1 MNIVRNRFDALP
13 GNLRGFIWI
22 TLSTFAFMSM
32 VMIVRYLSD
41 RFNTG
46 ELAFWRAFLGLA
58 LLAPIFI
65 RSGGALVR
73 TNRFS
78 LHLLRNVMHFVGVA
92 GWFYAISRMNLSTGM
107 SLQFTVPLFTIL
119 LAILFLREKVDPA
132 RWIATVIGF
141 CGVLVILRPGVE
153 PVTLAAIAAI
163 VSALGY
169 GVANIATK
177 VLMRNCTSDTIVFY
191 MNIMHL
197 PMALCLAWAMGGV
210 GIPATADIPW
220 LFGLAAS
227 ATLAHWLLAKALG
240 EADASLIIVVDFT
253 KLPWVT
259 LGAFVFFAEAPEV
272 WAWVGAAVIFS
283 SILFIVRREAK
294 APRTPRPANDAPDAP
309 DAQ

>member
-1 MNIVRNRFDALP
+1 MTGTRTWFAGLSSNM
-13 GNLRGFIWI
+13 RGFIWI

-32 VMIVRYLSD
+32 VMIVRHISD
-41 RFNTG
+41 RYNTG

-65 RSGGALVR
+65 RSGSTLFR
-73 TNRFS
+73 TNQFRF
-78 LHLLRNVMHFVGVA
+78 HLLRNIMHFVGVA

-119 LAILFLREKVDPA
+119 LAIVFLREKVDPA
-132 RWIATVIGF
+132 RWIATIIGF
-141 CGVLVILRPGVE
+141 AGVLVILRPGIE

-169 GVANIATK
+169 GAANIATK
-177 VLMRNCTSDTIVFY
+177 ILMRNCSSDTIVFY
-191 MNIMHL
+191 MNMMHL
-197 PMALCLAWAMGGV
+197 PMALVLASVLGGISV
-210 GIPATADIPW
+210 PAPGDIPW
-220 LFGLAAS
+220 LIGLAAS

-259 LGAFVFFAEAPEV
+259 LGAFIFFAEVPEL
-272 WAWVGAAVIFS
+272 WAWIGAAVIFAS
-283 SILFIVRREAK
+283 TLFIVRREAR
-294 APRTPRPANDAPDAP
+294 AARPG
-309 DAQ
+309 